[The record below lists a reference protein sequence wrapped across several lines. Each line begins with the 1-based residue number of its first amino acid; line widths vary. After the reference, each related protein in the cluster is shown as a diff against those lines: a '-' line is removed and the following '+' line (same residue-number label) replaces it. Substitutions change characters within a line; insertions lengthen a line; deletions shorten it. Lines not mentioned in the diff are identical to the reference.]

1 MIAAPAFAS
10 SVAGALFCLKI
21 AGVLVPALILYEILA
36 PLPLFAR
43 WGGWLGPRLAP
54 LGMSSP
60 CALPLA
66 AGLFLGIAY
75 GAGIIIPMRE
85 RRDLGTDEI
94 QSVGLFLVN
103 CHAVLEDTLLF
114 SLVGSRGPGQVLERM
129 AVLGGVRLALA
140 LGVARVRY
148 LRVRRLRGTRPGSR
162 GPW

>member
-10 SVAGALFCLKI
+10 AFSGALFCLKI
-21 AGVLVPALILYEILA
+21 AAVLMPALVLYEILA

-43 WGGWLGPRLAP
+43 WGAWLGPRLAP

-75 GAGIIIPMRE
+75 GAGIIIPMGE
-85 RRDLGTDEI
+85 RRDIGTDEI

-114 SLVGSRGPGQVLERM
+114 SLVGSRGPVQVLERM
-129 AVLGGVRLALA
+129 AVLAGVRLALA
-140 LGVARVRY
+140 IGVARARF
-148 LRVRRLRGTRPGSR
+148 LRVRRRPGTRPGSR
-162 GPW
+162 GLW

>member
-43 WGGWLGPRLAP
+43 WGGWLGPRLA
-54 LGMSSP
+54 
-60 CALPLA
+60 
-66 AGLFLGIAY
+66 
-75 GAGIIIPMRE
+75 
-85 RRDLGTDEI
+85 
-94 QSVGLFLVN
+94 
-103 CHAVLEDTLLF
+103 
-114 SLVGSRGPGQVLERM
+114 
-129 AVLGGVRLALA
+129 LA